1 MTSLQIRQ
9 LQNGVIRGTL
19 LAQRFMGTDRG
30 GQGGVVINTGSN
42 VSINPYVSVP
52 IYSATKAAIVSFTRA
67 FGVRDTYINLILSI
81 ITTNLE

>member
-1 MTSLQIRQ
+1 LTSLQIQ